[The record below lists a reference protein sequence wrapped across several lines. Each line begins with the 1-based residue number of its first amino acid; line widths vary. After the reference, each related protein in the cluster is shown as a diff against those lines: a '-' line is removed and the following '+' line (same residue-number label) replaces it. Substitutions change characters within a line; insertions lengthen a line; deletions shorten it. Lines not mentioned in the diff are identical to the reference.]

1 MKNRLLSVC
10 ALILLLSPLCARAE
24 EQPVVI
30 NLVEDASQDYR
41 FKEGAPL
48 LEIVFP
54 RVISSD
60 CAILRF
66 EDQVMMI
73 DSSTRSEKMNN
84 RIQTACQT
92 IGVDHID
99 VAYNSHPHNDHI
111 DGFPDINEQMPI
123 GKLITTFPSDFDFH
137 IKQVTDYMNEHDIPV
152 ERVYDGDV
160 MTLGE
165 SDAVTLTVIQELHE
179 SWPLNDQ
186 SAMLMVQ
193 YGDRRMLFAGDN
205 ENRSQQYFAA
215 NPPEIGLNAD
225 IFKYRHHGQVRLRD
239 DFLEA
244 INPQLIFING
254 AANVIKGSVNYC
266 DKKHIPYLLGY
277 KGLTRMRT
285 DGKIWVIDYLK
296 EKNAD
301 RDLPYTPERSE

>member
-1 MKNRLLSVC
+1 MRLSCCSFRSV
-10 ALILLLSPLCARAE
+10 RAE
-24 EQPVVI
+24 EQPVII

-73 DSSTRSEKMNN
+73 DSSARSEKMNN

-193 YGDRRMLFAGDN
+193 YGDRRILFAGDN
-205 ENRSQQYFAA
+205 ENRSQKYYVE
-215 NPPEIGLNAD
+215 NPPACGLNAD
-225 IFKYRHHGQVRLRD
+225 ILKYPHHGQVRLNN
-239 DFLEA
+239 DFLA
-244 INPQLIFING
+244 LISPSLAFLDG
-254 AANVIKGSVNYC
+254 AADTVKDGVKYC
-266 DKKHIPYLLGY
+266 QKHEIYLSAELQGLDPFTHRRQHLGH
-277 KGLTRMRT
+277 
-285 DGKIWVIDYLK
+285 
-296 EKNAD
+296 
-301 RDLPYTPERSE
+301 

>member
-10 ALILLLSPLCARAE
+10 ALILLLFPLCARAE
-24 EQPVVI
+24 EQPVII

-41 FKEGAPL
+41 FEEGAPL

-111 DGFPDINEQMPI
+111 DGSPTSTSRCPSGSSSPRSPAILTFTSSRSPI
-123 GKLITTFPSDFDFH
+123 TCTSMTFPS
-137 IKQVTDYMNEHDIPV
+137 
-152 ERVYDGDV
+152 
-160 MTLGE
+160 
-165 SDAVTLTVIQELHE
+165 
-179 SWPLNDQ
+179 
-186 SAMLMVQ
+186 SAFTTAM
-193 YGDRRMLFAGDN
+193 
-205 ENRSQQYFAA
+205 
-215 NPPEIGLNAD
+215 
-225 IFKYRHHGQVRLRD
+225 
-239 DFLEA
+239 
-244 INPQLIFING
+244 
-254 AANVIKGSVNYC
+254 
-266 DKKHIPYLLGY
+266 
-277 KGLTRMRT
+277 
-285 DGKIWVIDYLK
+285 
-296 EKNAD
+296 
-301 RDLPYTPERSE
+301 

>member
-10 ALILLLSPLCARAE
+10 ALIPLLFPLCARAE
-24 EQPVVI
+24 EQPVII
-30 NLVEDASQDYR
+30 NLVEDASQDYH
-41 FKEGAPL
+41 FEEGAPL

-73 DSSTRSEKMNN
+73 DSSTHSEKMNN

-165 SDAVTLTVIQELHE
+165 SDAATLTVIQELRE

-193 YGDRRMLFAGDN
+193 YYDRRILFAGDN
-205 ENRSQQYFAA
+205 ENRSQKYYVE
-215 NPPEIGLNAD
+215 NPPACGLNAD
-225 IFKYRHHGQVRLRD
+225 ILKYPHHGQVRLNN
-239 DFLEA
+239 DFLA
-244 INPQLIFING
+244 LISPSLAFLDG
-254 AANVIKGSVNYC
+254 AADTVKDGVKYC
-266 DKKHIPYLLGY
+266 QKHEIAHLLSY
-277 KGLTRMRT
+277 KGLTRLRT
-285 DGKIWVIDYLK
+285 DGSIWVIDYLK
-296 EKNAD
+296 EENAD
-301 RDLPYTPERSE
+301 RELPYTPVRE

>member
-1 MKNRLLSVC
+1 M
-10 ALILLLSPLCARAE
+10 RAE
-24 EQPVVI
+24 EQPVII

-123 GKLITTFPSDFDFH
+123 GKLITTFPSNFDFH
-137 IKQVTDYMNEHDIPV
+137 IKQVTDYMNEHAIPV

-165 SDAVTLTVIQELHE
+165 SDAVTLTVIQELRE

-193 YGDRRMLFAGDN
+193 YGDRRILFAGDN
-205 ENRSQQYFAA
+205 ENRSQKYYVE
-215 NPPEIGLNAD
+215 NPPACGLNAD
-225 IFKYRHHGQVRLRD
+225 ILKYPHHGQVRLNN
-239 DFLEA
+239 DFLA
-244 INPQLIFING
+244 LISPSLAFLDG
-254 AANVIKGSVNYC
+254 AADTVKDGVKYC
-266 DKKHIPYLLGY
+266 QKHEIAHLLSY
-277 KGLTRMRT
+277 KCLTRLRT
-285 DGKIWVIDYLK
+285 DGSIWVIDYLK
-296 EKNAD
+296 EENAD
-301 RDLPYTPERSE
+301 RELPYTPARE

>member
-1 MKNRLLSVC
+1 
-10 ALILLLSPLCARAE
+10 
-24 EQPVVI
+24 
-30 NLVEDASQDYR
+30 
-41 FKEGAPL
+41 
-48 LEIVFP
+48 
-54 RVISSD
+54 
-60 CAILRF
+60 
-66 EDQVMMI
+66 
-73 DSSTRSEKMNN
+73 MNN

-99 VAYNSHPHNDHI
+99 VAYNSRPHNDHI

-193 YGDRRMLFAGDN
+193 YGDRRILFAGNN
-205 ENRSQQYFAA
+205 ENRSQKYYVE
-215 NPPEIGLNAD
+215 NPPACGLNAD
-225 IFKYRHHGQVRLRD
+225 ILKYPHHGQVRLNN
-239 DFLEA
+239 DFLA
-244 INPQLIFING
+244 LISPSLAFLDG
-254 AANVIKGSVNYC
+254 AADTVKDGVKYC
-266 DKKHIPYLLGY
+266 QKHEIAHLLSY
-277 KGLTRMRT
+277 KGLTRLRT
-285 DGKIWVIDYLK
+285 DGSI
-296 EKNAD
+296 
-301 RDLPYTPERSE
+301 

>member
-10 ALILLLSPLCARAE
+10 ALILLLSPLCARAK
-24 EQPVVI
+24 EQPVII

-41 FKEGAPL
+41 FEEGAPL

-99 VAYNSHPHNDHI
+99 
-111 DGFPDINEQMPI
+111 GFPDINEQMPI
-123 GKLITTFPSDFDFH
+123 GKFITTFPSDFDFH

-186 SAMLMVQ
+186 
-193 YGDRRMLFAGDN
+193 
-205 ENRSQQYFAA
+205 
-215 NPPEIGLNAD
+215 
-225 IFKYRHHGQVRLRD
+225 
-239 DFLEA
+239 
-244 INPQLIFING
+244 
-254 AANVIKGSVNYC
+254 
-266 DKKHIPYLLGY
+266 
-277 KGLTRMRT
+277 
-285 DGKIWVIDYLK
+285 
-296 EKNAD
+296 
-301 RDLPYTPERSE
+301 